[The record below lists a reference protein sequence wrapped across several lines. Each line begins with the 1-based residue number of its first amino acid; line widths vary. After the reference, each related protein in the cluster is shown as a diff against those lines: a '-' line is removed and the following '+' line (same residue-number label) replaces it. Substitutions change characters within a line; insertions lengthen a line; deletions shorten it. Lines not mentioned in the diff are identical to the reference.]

1 MGIGMIFMVVGGV
14 EYVDADL
21 KGDCLMM
28 KAAEA
33 RRVEV
38 RRVALLG
45 WWERRQE
52 SMTRISRNE

>member
-14 EYVDADL
+14 ENVDADL

-38 RRVALLG
+38 RRVVLLG
-45 WWERRQE
+45 
-52 SMTRISRNE
+52 